1 MCWNQHVSL
10 NTFLFSTFVLILII
24 YNNKYTQ
31 YKIKELNN
39 TWMYIFLF
47 SFILMQ
53 LIEFFIWRNLNNKYN
68 QIWSNIAVLLLLFQP
83 IASVMILSNIEIR
96 NVLLFIYLIVTIPYS
111 IYMFSSKKMNST
123 VKNGNLFWNFFE
135 SNAFSWI
142 FGLFFFSFSFF
153 YEKKYKLIIFIL
165 ALLVISYI
173 NYKKNGAVGTMWCW
187 LANTTMIYYAIYL
200 LLYLPFKEQ
209 NKIC

>member
-96 NVLLFIYLIVTIPYS
+96 NVLLLI
-111 IYMFSSKKMNST
+111 
-123 VKNGNLFWNFFE
+123 
-135 SNAFSWI
+135 
-142 FGLFFFSFSFF
+142 
-153 YEKKYKLIIFIL
+153 
-165 ALLVISYI
+165 
-173 NYKKNGAVGTMWCW
+173 
-187 LANTTMIYYAIYL
+187 L
-200 LLYLPFKEQ
+200 LLM
-209 NKIC
+209 IM